1 MARKSKYTP
10 DQRAALR
17 KARQKKQEKYWEDRA
32 QSRVLAT
39 DRQVDD
45 IRKDSDRAYRDARDA
60 VRREIDKFYRDFAT
74 AAGISEDEA
83 RQKLSRGELQDF
95 KKELERK
102 RKIVQAMLR
111 NDPDNDKLRAYDT
124 EFEKLSKVRE
134 LTRKEALETNIKA
147 EIVKL
152 GGTQEQQMDARS
164 QNVVRTALWMN
175 SADLSML
182 GDVKENLGVGHP
194 KQVERAARE
203 NWQYS
208 DFSARIWDDK
218 EKLIHEAREII
229 ENGFARNKGA
239 YDMAGDLMTRMN
251 VSHSN
256 ALRLVRTEFNHL
268 SNQAALAEYQAKGIR
283 KYKFVSAIDSR
294 TCDVCADLNGQVFN
308 VADAKVGLN
317 FPPMHPNCRS
327 VTTPVIDWDDE
338 DAWDYSGIE
347 LDDDELKQLGLT
359 DEDVSAIDS
368 ETPMDTD
375 APAPSLSVQQAN
387 QATEDTQSVQRR
399 AEQAETIKQQGEAI
413 EIKARNLYD
422 KDIGNIFDDIDRNEK
437 LNQKLYADKP
447 ITLPQAAVEAE
458 HLDDVRTKILKAE
471 LEAQKLQAR
480 AAKLDESI
488 PKPDPKR
495 TAALEDEI
503 EQRSEARKRRKDADL
518 SDDEVVKQVTPKPF
532 EITEPDAAEAI
543 EPRTAFGKWWMKVRD
558 GVAEAKERF
567 DAWVSGFGQNL
578 STAGM
583 AKPDEINLLDV
594 DDGWNDRQK
603 ADFEKAI
610 GNLKAESEKKGQK
623 FPEAARKR
631 MAFYEKI
638 LRECP
643 NLPSKDLADKTFA
656 KMQEYERQF
665 GEPITVRFA
674 ATKGELMT
682 KGSGEFDAYAGK
694 HGTVRIMFNAK
705 PHVAVHEIGHAKHYR
720 KAPHAYRDIMADLAA
735 KLGINPDNLSP
746 EDGAVLAE
754 LYEAEKNRLLQSD
767 DYVQAANR
775 SWDKI
780 RMDYGFTTEWT
791 ETTAKRFMEKFKADV
806 LAECFNGKPESK
818 LNENELTS
826 FAILQDIV
834 GSLARDKNFQFGHR
848 FEDYGEFQI
857 EAVAGIV
864 QLLDIGNKRINKF
877 LKNRFGDFL
886 IKIL

>member
-1 MARKSKYTP
+1 MARKSKYTT

-102 RKIVQAMLR
+102 RKIIQAMLR

-164 QNVVRTALWMN
+164 QNVVRNALWMN

-194 KQVERAARE
+194 DQVERAARE
-203 NWQYS
+203 NWQYG

-218 EKLIHEAREII
+218 EKLIREAREII

-268 SNQAALAEYQAKGIR
+268 SNQAALAEYQAKGIK

-327 VTTPVIDWDDE
+327 VTVPVIDWDDE
-338 DAWDYSGIE
+338 DEWDYSGIE

-359 DEDVSAIDS
+359 DDDVSAIDAD
-368 ETPMDTD
+368 TPMATD

-387 QATEDTQSVQRR
+387 QATEDTQSVQQR
-399 AEQAETIKQQGEAI
+399 AELAEAVKQQGEAI
-413 EIKARNLYD
+413 EIKARHIND
-422 KDIGNIFDDIDRNEK
+422 DVGNILDEIGSQEK
-437 LNQKLYADKP
+437 LNAKLYADAP
-447 ITLPQAAVEAE
+447 ITLPQAAIEAE
-458 HLDDVRTKILKAE
+458 NLDNVRTKILKAE
-471 LEAQKLQAR
+471 LDAEKLQAR
-480 AAKLDESI
+480 AAKLDESV
-488 PKPDPKR
+488 PKPDPKHA
-495 TAALEDEI
+495 AALEGEI
-503 EQRSEARKRRKDADL
+503 DRRTEARKRRKDADL
-518 SDDEVVKQVTPKPF
+518 PNDEVVKQVTPKPF
-532 EITEPDAAEAI
+532 DLPEPDASDVI
-543 EPRTAFGKWWMKVRD
+543 EPRTVFGKWWQKVRD

-567 DAWVSGFGQNL
+567 DAWVRGFNERTGVKTVYQID
-578 STAGM
+578 G
-583 AKPDEINLLDV
+583 LL
-594 DDGWNDRQK
+594 
-603 ADFEKAI
+603 EKHRVEPKQEDPNHI
-610 GNLKAESEKKGQK
+610 PQSKQEKKN
-623 FPEAARKR
+623 ARAEKR
-631 MAFYEKI
+631 IVSAI
-638 LRECP
+638 
-643 NLPSKDLADKTFA
+643 N
-656 KMQEYERQF
+656 
-665 GEPITVRFA
+665 
-674 ATKGELMT
+674 
-682 KGSGEFDAYAGK
+682 
-694 HGTVRIMFNAK
+694 GTVRINMGQVNFKQNYHGPEMGIDVKTENGRKQYYDLITSTLSDPLELRRGSFHGYDDVFFYRGKKSVLLLINAK
-705 PHVAVHEIGHAKHYR
+705 
-720 KAPHAYRDIMADLAA
+720 
-735 KLGINPDNLSP
+735 
-746 EDGAVLAE
+746 
-754 LYEAEKNRLLQSD
+754 
-767 DYVQAANR
+767 
-775 SWDKI
+775 
-780 RMDYGFTTEWT
+780 T
-791 ETTAKRFMEKFKADV
+791 
-806 LAECFNGKPESK
+806 
-818 LNENELTS
+818 
-826 FAILQDIV
+826 
-834 GSLARDKNFQFGHR
+834 
-848 FEDYGEFQI
+848 GEFITMFKEECENSRCQ
-857 EAVAGIV
+857 AGI
-864 QLLDIGNKRINKF
+864 LLYKKDSF
-877 LKNRFGDFL
+877 S
-886 IKIL
+886 

>member
-1 MARKSKYTP
+1 MARKSKYTA

-17 KARQKKQEKYWEDRA
+17 RARQKKQEKYWEDRA

-102 RKIVQAMLR
+102 RKIIQAMLR

-175 SADLSML
+175 SADLTML
-182 GDVKENLGVGHP
+182 GDVDTKLGVGHP

-203 NWQYS
+203 NWQYG
-208 DFSARIWDDK
+208 DFSDRIWDDK
-218 EKLIHEAREII
+218 EKLIREAREII
-229 ENGFARNKGA
+229 ENGFAHNKGA

-338 DAWDYSGIE
+338 DEWDYSGIE
-347 LDDDELKQLGLT
+347 LDDDELKKLGLS
-359 DEDVSAIDS
+359 DEDVSAIDA
-368 ETPMDTD
+368 ETPTDPD
-375 APAPSLSVQQAN
+375 APSPSLSVQQAN
-387 QATEDTQSVQRR
+387 QATEDTQSVLRR
-399 AEQAETIKQQGEAI
+399 AEKDDAIKQQGEAI
-413 EIKARNLYD
+413 EIKARHVND
-422 KDIGNIFDDIDRNEK
+422 DVGNIIDEIGSQEK
-437 LNQKLYADKP
+437 LNAKIYADTP

-458 HLDDVRTKILKAE
+458 HLDDVQTKILKAE
-471 LEAQKLQAR
+471 LEAEKLQTR
-480 AAKLDESI
+480 AAKLDESV

-495 TAALEDEI
+495 AAALEDEI
-503 EQRSEARKRRKDADL
+503 EQRTEARKRRKDADL

-543 EPRTAFGKWWMKVRD
+543 EPRTAFGKWWQKVRD
-558 GVAEAKERF
+558 GVERAKERF
-567 DAWVSGFGQNL
+567 NGLLEQFGERVATRTNKKQNSKPQYRPTPEEKKKIDMITALIEKANAERGGEPIIGKQRLLDENKDIITEPTRSDRL
-578 STAGM
+578 STAQSI
-583 AKPDEINLLDV
+583 A
-594 DDGWNDRQK
+594 QK
-603 ADFEKAI
+603 
-610 GNLKAESEKKGQK
+610 LVTYS
-623 FPEAARKR
+623 
-631 MAFYEKI
+631 
-638 LRECP
+638 
-643 NLPSKDLADKTFA
+643 
-656 KMQEYERQF
+656 
-665 GEPITVRFA
+665 
-674 ATKGELMT
+674 
-682 KGSGEFDAYAGK
+682 
-694 HGTVRIMFNAK
+694 
-705 PHVAVHEIGHAKHYR
+705 
-720 KAPHAYRDIMADLAA
+720 
-735 KLGINPDNLSP
+735 
-746 EDGAVLAE
+746 
-754 LYEAEKNRLLQSD
+754 
-767 DYVQAANR
+767 
-775 SWDKI
+775 
-780 RMDYGFTTEWT
+780 
-791 ETTAKRFMEKFKADV
+791 
-806 LAECFNGKPESK
+806 
-818 LNENELTS
+818 LNENHP
-826 FAILQDIV
+826 I
-834 GSLARDKNFQFGHR
+834 GGNKARVFKS
-848 FEDYGEFQI
+848 
-857 EAVAGIV
+857 ALGITLDNPEKLL
-864 QLLDIGNKRINKF
+864 QLLVFDIEKATKTTLLGRGQKYSQNIVVDLDGKRRVTIAT
-877 LKNRFGDFL
+877 GW
-886 IKIL
+886 ILEHDGVLRLTTAYVD

>member
-39 DRQVDD
+39 DRQVDA

-74 AAGISEDEA
+74 AVGISEDEA
-83 RQKLSRGELQDF
+83 RRKLSRGELQDF
-95 KKELERK
+95 QKELERK
-102 RKIVQAMLR
+102 RKIIREMIK
-111 NDPDNDKLRAYDT
+111 NDPNNRKLQSYDT

-152 GGTQEQQMDARS
+152 GGTQEQQMNARS
-164 QNVVRTALWMN
+164 NNVVKTALRMN

-194 KQVERAARE
+194 DQVERAARE
-203 NWQYS
+203 NWQYG

-218 EKLIHEAREII
+218 EKLIREAREII

-268 SNQAALAEYQAKGIR
+268 SNQAALAEYQAKGIK

-338 DAWDYSGIE
+338 GEWDYSGIE
-347 LDDDELKQLGLT
+347 LNDDELKQLGLT
-359 DEDVSAIDS
+359 DEDVSAIDAD
-368 ETPMDTD
+368 TPMATD
-375 APAPSLSVQQAN
+375 APAPSLTVQQAN

-399 AEQAETIKQQGEAI
+399 AEQAEAIKQQGEAI

-422 KDIGNIFDDIDRNEK
+422 KDIGNIFDEIERNEK

-447 ITLPQAAVEAE
+447 ITLPQAAIEAE
-458 HLDDVRTKILKAE
+458 HLDDVRNKIIKAE
-471 LEAQKLQAR
+471 LEVQKLQAR

-503 EQRSEARKRRKDADL
+503 EQRTDARKRRKEADL
-518 SDDEVVKQVTPKPF
+518 PNDEVIARATPKPF
-532 EITEPDAAEAI
+532 DLPEPDAAEAI
-543 EPRTAFGKWWMKVRD
+543 QPRTAFGKWWQKARD
-558 GVAEAKERF
+558 AVERAKERF
-567 DAWVSGFGQNL
+567 NGWLGWFTSGQLFSKTIPKEHHVEPQKEAQPKAVL
-578 STAGM
+578 SKKDKKNA
-583 AKPDEINLLDV
+583 
-594 DDGWNDRQK
+594 
-603 ADFEKAI
+603 
-610 GNLKAESEKKGQK
+610 KAE
-623 FPEAARKR
+623 KR
-631 MAFYEKI
+631 IVQAI
-638 LRECP
+638 
-643 NLPSKDLADKTFA
+643 N
-656 KMQEYERQF
+656 
-665 GEPITVRFA
+665 
-674 ATKGELMT
+674 
-682 KGSGEFDAYAGK
+682 
-694 HGTVRIMFNAK
+694 GTVMLNMGQINYKQSYHAIEFGFDPKTSEGRNRYYNLIEDTLLHPIEFRRGPFRQCEDAFFYLGKSNAVLIVNAK
-705 PHVAVHEIGHAKHYR
+705 TGNYITMFPCDKPNKWVMGAK
-720 KAPHAYRDIMADLAA
+720 
-735 KLGINPDNLSP
+735 
-746 EDGAVLAE
+746 
-754 LYEAEKNRLLQSD
+754 
-767 DYVQAANR
+767 
-775 SWDKI
+775 KI
-780 RMDYGFTTEWT
+780 F
-791 ETTAKRFMEKFKADV
+791 
-806 LAECFNGKPESK
+806 
-818 LNENELTS
+818 
-826 FAILQDIV
+826 
-834 GSLARDKNFQFGHR
+834 
-848 FEDYGEFQI
+848 
-857 EAVAGIV
+857 
-864 QLLDIGNKRINKF
+864 
-877 LKNRFGDFL
+877 
-886 IKIL
+886 

>member
-10 DQRAALR
+10 DQRVALR

-60 VRREIDKFYRDFAT
+60 VRREIDKFYQDFAT

-102 RKIVQAMLR
+102 RKIIQAMLR
-111 NDPDNDKLRAYDT
+111 NDPDNDKLRTYDT

-152 GGTQEQQMDARS
+152 GGTQEQQLDARS
-164 QNVVRTALWMN
+164 QNVVRNALWMN

-203 NWQYS
+203 NWQYG

-218 EKLIHEAREII
+218 EKLIREAREII
-229 ENGFARNKGA
+229 ENGFAHNKGA

-338 DAWDYSGIE
+338 DEWDYSGIE

-359 DEDVSAIDS
+359 DEDVSAIDAD
-368 ETPMDTD
+368 TPMATD

-399 AEQAETIKQQGEAI
+399 AEQAEAIKQQTQDLEVDVRKQM
-413 EIKARNLYD
+413 ERL
-422 KDIGNIFDDIDRNEK
+422 DDINDDIKRLDDMNRRLDAK
-437 LNQKLYADKP
+437 DVP
-447 ITLPQAAVEAE
+447 MTLPRAAVEAE
-458 HLDDVRTKILKAE
+458 NLERIDINLKEKE
-471 LEAQKLQAR
+471 LEVLQLQERASKLDPSVPKPDREAQDLLANEIDEVKTRREERQKKELSDAEIIAQSLPKPKDALPVPKTAKDADSPRTAIGKLWMRLKGGVEMVRERLIGKKTEYLNSLRRWIVQKKVEAHDDKLDEQLKLIDELMESLATNQDEIPDETIVAMTSNPDFSGRTNLNDLYPADDKHIKCFTPKETKALGDRLREENKHIDLTETNFPATSLYVDGGYRMLNALHRSPNDVEDYIREYNSDNGTHITRTELKQKSSALSNEIAHFRLSKPVTTKRIIASARFLTKGMTNEKTLNGLVGREFTDAGFVSTSIDLNYDGGFGGNSPGKTVMYIDVPAGAR
-480 AAKLDESI
+480 AAYI
-488 PKPDPKR
+488 
-495 TAALEDEI
+495 
-503 EQRSEARKRRKDADL
+503 
-518 SDDEVVKQVTPKPF
+518 
-532 EITEPDAAEAI
+532 
-543 EPRTAFGKWWMKVRD
+543 
-558 GVAEAKERF
+558 
-567 DAWVSGFGQNL
+567 
-578 STAGM
+578 AG
-583 AKPDEINLLDV
+583 INNKYATQEELLLD
-594 DDGWNDRQK
+594 
-603 ADFEKAI
+603 
-610 GNLKAESEKKGQK
+610 KGTK
-623 FPEAARKR
+623 FRIIE
-631 MAFYEKI
+631 
-638 LRECP
+638 
-643 NLPSKDLADKTFA
+643 
-656 KMQEYERQF
+656 
-665 GEPITVRFA
+665 
-674 ATKGELMT
+674 
-682 KGSGEFDAYAGK
+682 AGK
-694 HGTVRIMFNAK
+694 R
-705 PHVAVHEIGHAKHYR
+705 VAG
-720 KAPHAYRDIMADLAA
+720 
-735 KLGINPDNLSP
+735 
-746 EDGAVLAE
+746 
-754 LYEAEKNRLLQSD
+754 
-767 DYVQAANR
+767 
-775 SWDKI
+775 
-780 RMDYGFTTEWT
+780 
-791 ETTAKRFMEKFKADV
+791 
-806 LAECFNGKPESK
+806 
-818 LNENELTS
+818 
-826 FAILQDIV
+826 
-834 GSLARDKNFQFGHR
+834 RDKDGQPVEELFIHA
-848 FEDYGEFQI
+848 EVI
-857 EAVAGIV
+857 P
-864 QLLDIGNKRINKF
+864 
-877 LKNRFGDFL
+877 
-886 IKIL
+886 

>member
-39 DRQVDD
+39 DRQVDA

-102 RKIVQAMLR
+102 RKIVQAMIR
-111 NDPDNDKLRAYDT
+111 NDPDNDKLCAYNT

-182 GDVKENLGVGHP
+182 GDVKENLGVGNP

-203 NWQYS
+203 NWQYG
-208 DFSARIWDDK
+208 DFSDRIWDDK
-218 EKLIHEAREII
+218 EKLIREAREII

-294 TCDVCADLNGQVFN
+294 TCDVCADLNDQVFN

-338 DAWDYSGIE
+338 DEWDYSGIE
-347 LDDDELKQLGLT
+347 LNDDELKQLGLT
-359 DEDVSAIDS
+359 DDDVSAIDAD
-368 ETPMDTD
+368 TPRDTN

-399 AEQAETIKQQGEAI
+399 AEQAEAIKQQGEAI

-422 KDIGNIFDDIDRNEK
+422 KDIGNIFDEIERNEK

-447 ITLPQAAVEAE
+447 ITLPQAAIEADNLE
-458 HLDDVRTKILKAE
+458 RVYIDIQKAD

-488 PKPDPKR
+488 PKPDPKHA
-495 TAALEDEI
+495 AALEDEI
-503 EQRSEARKRRKDADL
+503 DRRTDAHKRRKEADL
-518 SDDEVVKQVTPKPF
+518 PDDEVVKQATPKPF
-532 EITEPDAAEAI
+532 DLPEPDASDAI
-543 EPRTAFGKWWMKVRD
+543 EPRTAFGKWWQKVRD
-558 GVAEAKERF
+558 AVERAKERF
-567 DAWVSGFGQNL
+567 NGWVRGFSEQLLYSGKTIPAGATIVDLDGKDRGRARRHAEMYYESVRHKTNDVSRISQNTGIPVEEIQRIKNYL
-578 STAGM
+578 FMDEHDLEDNGKRRFYPDFSIAQSWQRLESGKDILPHDLTLLRHEVEERRLMIEEGM
-583 AKPDEINLLDV
+583 TQSEAHTEACKKYNYPREAEAYYDSLKKHKETGDV
-594 DDGWNDRQK
+594 D
-603 ADFEKAI
+603 
-610 GNLKAESEKKGQK
+610 
-623 FPEAARKR
+623 
-631 MAFYEKI
+631 
-638 LRECP
+638 
-643 NLPSKDLADKTFA
+643 
-656 KMQEYERQF
+656 
-665 GEPITVRFA
+665 
-674 ATKGELMT
+674 
-682 KGSGEFDAYAGK
+682 
-694 HGTVRIMFNAK
+694 
-705 PHVAVHEIGHAKHYR
+705 
-720 KAPHAYRDIMADLAA
+720 
-735 KLGINPDNLSP
+735 
-746 EDGAVLAE
+746 
-754 LYEAEKNRLLQSD
+754 
-767 DYVQAANR
+767 
-775 SWDKI
+775 
-780 RMDYGFTTEWT
+780 
-791 ETTAKRFMEKFKADV
+791 
-806 LAECFNGKPESK
+806 
-818 LNENELTS
+818 
-826 FAILQDIV
+826 
-834 GSLARDKNFQFGHR
+834 
-848 FEDYGEFQI
+848 
-857 EAVAGIV
+857 
-864 QLLDIGNKRINKF
+864 
-877 LKNRFGDFL
+877 
-886 IKIL
+886 